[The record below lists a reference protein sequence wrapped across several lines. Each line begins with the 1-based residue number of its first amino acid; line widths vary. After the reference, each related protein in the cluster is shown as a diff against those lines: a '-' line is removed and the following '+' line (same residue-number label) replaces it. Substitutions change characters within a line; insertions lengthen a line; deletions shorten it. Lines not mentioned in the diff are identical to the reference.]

1 MAHIG
6 FILTKSPLQF
16 RSEETVYHLSL
27 ALLEAGHAVSVFL
40 FLDGVY
46 GAIQPQINPEI
57 SVLPKD
63 RIEELSG
70 KGVRFLACGTCANAR
85 GLDGDKA
92 FVPGVKLGSLTDFA
106 DLLGEVDRL
115 ISL

>member
-6 FILTKSPLQF
+6 FLLTKSPVQF
-16 RSEETVYHLSL
+16 RFDETVYHLSL
-27 ALLEAGHAVSVFL
+27 ALLNSGHSVSVFL
-40 FLDGVY
+40 FLDGVH
-46 GAIQPQINPEI
+46 GAIKPQINPEI

-63 RIEELSG
+63 RIEELNG
-70 KGVRFLACGTCANAR
+70 KGVRFLACGTCADAPE
-85 GLDGDKA
+85 GDQA
-92 FVPGVKLGSLTDFA
+92 FVPGVKFGSFADFA

>member
-16 RSEETVYHLSL
+16 RFEETVYHLSL
-27 ALLEAGHAVSVFL
+27 ALLKAGHAVSVFL

-46 GAIQPQINPEI
+46 GAVQPQSNPEI

-63 RIEELSG
+63 RIEELIG
-70 KGVRFLACGTCANAR
+70 KGVRFLACGTCANALE
-85 GLDGDKA
+85 GGKA
-92 FVPGVKLGSLTDFA
+92 FVPGVKIGGLADFA